1 MAASP
6 HRPAQP
12 VGGIGSGLSDQ
23 CGVQVLD
30 LVAGQP
36 DQPGRWWVAGVFGHG
51 RHHQEGMGEHRQR
64 DPPVPGAPAAH
75 LMLVQATQAL
85 TSLQALLDG
94 PAPARD
100 PHQDGQGRRA
110 GRVAAVEG
118 QLAGPLVAAD
128 HEPMLAGLAA
138 RRSLAIEAEERPVVV
153 AVALGAPAG
162 RHALPC
168 PRWDM
173 GDQGV
178 GGAGGATEADRVV
191 AGHRRHVADASALQ
205 LGPQLGVGAVDLV
218 TGDPGRRDPGVQ
230 RTADHLGGQG
240 RLGHKPDLI
249 GDAGGP
255 APLSIVGPGAGQ
267 VQLPVDHRV
276 PRLAGVH
283 QVDGDLGVLDAAR
296 GAGDAPMVC
305 QARL

>member
-1 MAASP
+1 MP
-6 HRPAQP
+6 
-12 VGGIGSGLSDQ
+12 
-23 CGVQVLD
+23 
-30 LVAGQP
+30 
-36 DQPGRWWVAGVFGHG
+36 
-51 RHHQEGMGEHRQR
+51 
-64 DPPVPGAPAAH
+64 
-75 LMLVQATQAL
+75 
-85 TSLQALLDG
+85 
-94 PAPARD
+94 
-100 PHQDGQGRRA
+100 
-110 GRVAAVEG
+110 
-118 QLAGPLVAAD
+118 
-128 HEPMLAGLAA
+128 
-138 RRSLAIEAEERPVVV
+138 
-153 AVALGAPAG
+153 ALG
-162 RHALPC
+162 H
-168 PRWDM
+168 

-191 AGHRRHVADASALQ
+191 AGHRQHVADASALQ

-296 GAGDAPMVC
+296 GAGVLALDPNRGGALLEVAGLVHHQHRVILAQVLDHIVADVVADRVVVPHRPGEQVLHSVRAGIAGLLGDRPAVLARQVGQQPQHERPGPPSGLHPAKPTRDPAQQLL
-305 QARL
+305 QAGLPPRRGCAVACGHRLISGCPHNTG